1 MFFFSV
7 AVYMIHV
14 ISRVCATITQI
25 WCNVTVL
32 TAIINTRGYVIVIT
46 SKDQYRLLYSVS
58 NITSVKINT
67 MQT

>member
-14 ISRVCATITQI
+14 ISCVCATITQT
-25 WCNVTVL
+25 WCNITVL

-46 SKDQYRLLYSVS
+46 SKDQYQLLYSVS